1 MLTTNPRRTSPHR
14 TLGLRSVLTVLCASL
29 AGCPDAL
36 HLDAG
41 GTASTGGDGG
51 PLCISNTDCAV
62 PTPVC
67 DTEKQQCFEC
77 LVVSDCAAKGGTVCS
92 MGTCIYPGA
101 SSSSSSG
108 MGSSS
113 SSGMGGMSADAGDNG

>member
-1 MLTTNPRRTSPHR
+1 MLC
-14 TLGLRSVLTVLCASL
+14 VSL

-51 PLCISNTDCAV
+51 PLCISNTDCAI

-77 LVVSDCAAKGGTVCS
+77 LVASDCAAKGTVCS
-92 MGTCIYPGA
+92 MGNCIYPGA
-101 SSSSSSG
+101 SSSSG

-113 SSGMGGMSADAGDNG
+113 SGMGGTGGMSADAGGG